1 VLAIVCLG
9 GRAEIKNGRSGRPV
23 LCAALSLRS
32 TLANQHL
39 WKTDQLSSPTAAA
52 HTIVILATQSLV
64 VCSSVGLPDSV
75 GVPGMARFSLE
86 EGRKEIAL
94 LLEAGEKEFDNG
106 NPLVALS
113 ILFEAQGALSEILQ
127 SEMEKVEGSA
137 STVATSR
144 CCADLCTINI
154 SSKLLH

>member
-1 VLAIVCLG
+1 MNAF
-9 GRAEIKNGRSGRPV
+9 
-23 LCAALSLRS
+23 RS
-32 TLANQHL
+32 TQRYVSRVPASAESLLSTLSNQHL
-39 WKTDQLSSPTAAA
+39 WTTNYRSCRTGAGHA
-52 HTIVILATQSLV
+52 IVILGTQSLV
-64 VCSSVGLPDSV
+64 VRLSASVPDSV

-127 SEMEKVEGSA
+127 SEMEKAEGSA
-137 STVATSR
+137 STVTASK
-144 CCADLCTINI
+144 CCVDLCTINI

>member
-1 VLAIVCLG
+1 
-9 GRAEIKNGRSGRPV
+9 
-23 LCAALSLRS
+23 
-32 TLANQHL
+32 
-39 WKTDQLSSPTAAA
+39 
-52 HTIVILATQSLV
+52 
-64 VCSSVGLPDSV
+64 
-75 GVPGMARFSLE
+75 MARFSLE

-144 CCADLCTINI
+144 CSADLCTINI
-154 SSKLLH
+154 TSKLLH

>member
-1 VLAIVCLG
+1 
-9 GRAEIKNGRSGRPV
+9 
-23 LCAALSLRS
+23 
-32 TLANQHL
+32 
-39 WKTDQLSSPTAAA
+39 
-52 HTIVILATQSLV
+52 
-64 VCSSVGLPDSV
+64 
-75 GVPGMARFSLE
+75 MARFSLE

-127 SEMEKVEGSA
+127 SEMEKAEGSA
-137 STVATSR
+137 STVTASK
-144 CCADLCTINI
+144 CCVDLCTINI

>member
-1 VLAIVCLG
+1 VE
-9 GRAEIKNGRSGRPV
+9 GREIETDAADALFYECTAST
-23 LCAALSLRS
+23 ALSLLS
-32 TLANQHL
+32 TLATQHL
-39 WKTDQLSSPTAAA
+39 WKTDYLSSATAAA

-64 VCSSVGLPDSV
+64 VCLSVLVPDSV

-144 CCADLCTINI
+144 CSADLCTINI
-154 SSKLLH
+154 TSKLLH